1 MTDTKLNNGCA
12 IALGN
17 FDGLHIGHMAV
28 LEKTL
33 AEAENGLRAAVM
45 LFDEHSMKG
54 ITGEAPPMLITE
66 NERAELLKNKGID
79 VFTVSF
85 SQIRGLSPEDFVEEI
100 LIGRFNARTV
110 VCGFNY
116 RFGNKAKGDAKLLE
130 KICIEKRIKCVIID
144 EIENDGLPVNST
156 AIRRAVE
163 KGEIEL
169 ANKMLGRNFGY
180 CCEVING
187 DKRGRTWGFPTANQ
201 KLPEALVT
209 PAFGVYESLVAIDGE
224 VYGGVTNIGMRPTV
238 GDEKVLSETH
248 ILGYEGDLYGRYV
261 DVRLIR
267 FIRNEQKFGSF
278 DELKLQIQS
287 DVSSVKGGV

>member
-1 MTDTKLNNGCA
+1 MTETKLNNGCA

-66 NERAELLKNKGID
+66 NERAALLKNKGID

-144 EIENDGLPVNST
+144 EIENDGLAVNST

-209 PAFGVYESLVAIDGE
+209 PAFGVYESLVTVDGE
-224 VYGGVTNIGMRPTV
+224 TYRGVTNIGLRPTV